1 MVAFSMEVSDGL
13 LLTSLP
19 AELINETELKLKDS
33 YLWQPLQTYVTISK
47 HFKVQA
53 SGIRFRATVD
63 NCNTV
68 MQQLFYHGEEHNVVL
83 TVKVNDMGHYGCYPD
98 CAEKFF
104 VPLQAEA
111 TVNLIRR
118 RPMSS
123 LVAHTLGS
131 AIVIEFIMVL
141 FLGVLLLFFTCK
153 CAILLVNER
162 RGRHNKNSELS
173 EMQSSKK
180 ETSRTNLPADETSY
194 FTGCCSTSFMYSNPP
209 FSFRQRSCRG
219 NEGGELVKD
228 ITHPSEASGDESLH
242 SLMPLSIE
250 KAAD

>member
-123 LVAHTLGS
+123 LVAH
-131 AIVIEFIMVL
+131 M
-141 FLGVLLLFFTCK
+141 
-153 CAILLVNER
+153 NER

-209 FSFRQRSCRG
+209 FSFRQRISRSCRG